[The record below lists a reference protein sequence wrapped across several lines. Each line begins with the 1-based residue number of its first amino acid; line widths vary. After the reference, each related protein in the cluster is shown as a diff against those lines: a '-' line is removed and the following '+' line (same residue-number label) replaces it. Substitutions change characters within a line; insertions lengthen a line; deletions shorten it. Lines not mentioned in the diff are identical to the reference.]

1 MTYEFYTDVEI
12 DINDVINDMTAK
24 DRRELFVEL
33 RERVL
38 NDMDEEWEEMLKD
51 VPSHD
56 PKKLAEEIMR
66 DLPPFEFKRVLI
78 DALGIPSYY
87 ADEALRNA
95 LEPIITAR

>member
-24 DRRELFVEL
+24 DRRELFNEL

-38 NDMDEEWEEMLKD
+38 NDMDEEWEEILKD

>member
-24 DRRELFVEL
+24 DRRELFDEL

-38 NDMDEEWEEMLKD
+38 KDMDEEEQEMLKD

>member
-51 VPSHD
+51 VPSHN